1 MQEQQQQQLNTMAQQ
16 QLHAAA
22 DGAGSMADWEVVETY
37 GDMLMDEPAED
48 GCPAGQG
55 ATFLPDTQGTA
66 AATLASAPAAGGVG
80 SQERQQQQ
88 QQGEQPAACSA
99 ISQPMTCQASA
110 PASPP
115 RTTASPSGHAGSGTG
130 MAAAAAGPTLTQQ
143 ALSPTGSPPASPPLP
158 VGSPNACTSH
168 APYPGATACNNRAL
182 IQPKSRQH
190 GTGSGHWVRR
200 QAVAAVSRLAGRSV
214 PRLYFV
220 QPLRLVVWRE
230 YH

>member
-1 MQEQQQQQLNTMAQQ
+1 MAQQ

-55 ATFLPDTQGTA
+55 ATFLPDTQGAA
-66 AATLASAPAAGGVG
+66 AATLASAPAAGSVG
-80 SQERQQQQ
+80 SQEQQQQ
-88 QQGEQPAACSA
+88 QQGEQQAACLASRAA
-99 ISQPMTCQASA
+99 IMTCPASA
-110 PASPP
+110 PASSPQS
-115 RTTASPSGHAGSGTG
+115 TVSPSGHAGSGTG
-130 MAAAAAGPTLTQQ
+130 MAAAAAGPALTQQ

-168 APYPGATACNNRAL
+168 APYPGATACNNRAF

-200 QAVAAVSRLAGRSV
+200 QGAGAVSRLAGCSV
-214 PRLYFV
+214 PRLYFF